1 MVGGGQKE
9 VSRNN
14 PVNLFRRL
22 LSDQQESISQL
33 LAEQRQELFEKV
45 EKSKNHKFRQR
56 VLEKQYEVNE
66 EFCNISRC
74 VQSALKKG
82 HIEKAAA
89 KIEELTE
96 DLEAHG
102 EDIIAADLS
111 RHGWLTVQRLR
122 NKSSLSSSLL
132 KQLEKEDE
140 AIDKN
145 KKKAFIQDG
154 RFGGRSRTM
163 DGGPFKDS
171 VRTVRSGGAFQKK
184 SPEQLLEEAVK
195 QNRAGQCGHCQEECH
210 FYRECPS
217 FWEKVKESRKAF
229 KK

>member
-1 MVGGGQKE
+1 MPGGRGRKAWRDKEDSSSSSSDSSPVRYSRRKKKSRSRSRTRSRSVASRLRQVHVTQDGTGAATAGRSKEDGLGQARGGQHAVGGVQE
-9 VSRNN
+9 EAHRTN
-14 PVNLFRRL
+14 PVNIFRRL
-22 LSDQQESISQL
+22 LSDQQENISQL

-45 EKSKNHKFRQR
+45 EKSKTHKFRQR

-82 HIEKAAA
+82 HIEKARA

-122 NKSSLSSSLL
+122 NKSVKSNFCQTVKFLS
-132 KQLEKEDE
+132 
-140 AIDKN
+140 
-145 KKKAFIQDG
+145 
-154 RFGGRSRTM
+154 
-163 DGGPFKDS
+163 DS
-171 VRTVRSGGAFQKK
+171 QIS
-184 SPEQLLEEAVK
+184 
-195 QNRAGQCGHCQEECH
+195 AG
-210 FYRECPS
+210 
-217 FWEKVKESRKAF
+217 VT
-229 KK
+229 